1 MMRVIIYNILIF
13 ITKTY
18 KENRNVC
25 KLKYTYYNLIKKT
38 PVGVL
43 KKQLDLYNCIS
54 F

>member
-25 KLKYTYYNLIKKT
+25 KLKYTYYNLIKKNSRRS
-38 PVGVL
+38 L
-43 KKQLDLYNCIS
+43 KKAIRFIQLY
-54 F
+54 